1 MVKIFG
7 HIAVLAFMIISMPC
21 MGTEIDDAGALA
33 RDHEALIVT
42 ALNSRAMDS
51 RLSQMERG
59 RAVEAILLSMRP
71 HAPGSMFQGAPWAK
85 ISPVHQTGT
94 CFGVCVGIGSGAD
107 PKQSGFEFTLFPDEK
122 GRSVGQVDLV
132 FDGRIS
138 TAQLMSY
145 LSGDA
150 DSKIDLVG
158 FILHDTLHSC
168 FAYYF
173 PDPHGEH
180 FHPAGG
186 PFGCLED
193 TIRRKPE

>member
-1 MVKIFG
+1 MKIFG
-7 HIAVLAFMIISMPC
+7 HIPFLALMIISVPC
-21 MGTEIDDAGALA
+21 MATEIDDVGALA

-51 RLSQMERG
+51 SLSQMERA
-59 RAVEAILLSMRP
+59 RAVEAILLSTRP
-71 HAPGSMFQGAPWAK
+71 HGPGSMFQGAPWAK
-85 ISPVHQTGT
+85 VSSVHQTGT

-122 GRSVGQVDLV
+122 GWSVGQVDLV
-132 FDGRIS
+132 FDGLIS
-138 TAQLMSY
+138 AAQLMSY

-158 FILHDTLHSC
+158 FVLHDTLHSC

-173 PDPHGEH
+173 ADPRGEH
-180 FHPAGG
+180 FQPAGG

-193 TIRRKPE
+193 TLRRRPE